1 MNDSD
6 IIPSDIPLDSA
17 ARAHRRVSGESLGDK
32 EIAILLRLGSGKM
45 LQLLSLRLEPYGLSS
60 SGYIGMMMLLGCNKE
75 SLNPSELAAMIGE
88 RRANMTRIC
97 DELVGHG
104 LVVRRTDPDDRRRV
118 NLSLSDQGLQLLA
131 TIQPQSK
138 NEIEKVFAIFAPEE
152 KHQLI
157 SMLSRLNHHLDSM
170 I

>member
-1 MNDSD
+1 MNNSNTL
-6 IIPSDIPLDSA
+6 PSDIPLNSA
-17 ARAHRRVSGESLGDK
+17 ARAHQRVSGEPLGDK
-32 EIAILLRLGSGKM
+32 EIAILLRLSIGKL
-45 LQLLSLRLEPYGLSS
+45 LQLLSQRLEPYGQSS
-60 SGYIGMMMLLGCNKE
+60 SGYIGMMMLLGSNKQ

-118 NLSLSDQGLQLLA
+118 NLSLSDKGLALLE

-138 NEIEKVFAIFAPEE
+138 NEIEKIFAIFAPEE
-152 KHQLI
+152 KRQLT